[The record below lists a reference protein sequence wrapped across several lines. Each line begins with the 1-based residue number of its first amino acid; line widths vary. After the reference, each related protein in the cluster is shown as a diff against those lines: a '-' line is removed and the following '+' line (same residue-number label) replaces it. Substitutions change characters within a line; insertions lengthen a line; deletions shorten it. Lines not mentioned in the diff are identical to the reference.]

1 MRQQQAQQTAHVNAN
16 VDGSSRVTFEEPP
29 SSRSAASS
37 SAPPPYGE
45 ESSSTLALPVS
56 RISDSSRSDGS
67 LAEHG
72 VYATTTT
79 THTVSTTTTFFRLPR
94 RKKDKGPL
102 FPLPP
107 KVDSANTS
115 TSATPRL
122 SAGHSA
128 ESPTRQHFPG
138 QAEQGTGN
146 ASPRRHLG
154 FAIERSQSRASTR
167 SGRPS
172 SSMARGP
179 TLEQRGRSSTMTS
192 QGRVYEDDSVPT
204 PPVPHS
210 TRTSTSTAGRPSLAG
225 LFNLTKLRQSSE
237 PMFGR
242 GSGPDTPGSVD
253 SKQASLSL
261 PREPPVPI
269 PERQEG
275 DTPAK
280 YLARLEEVVNRGA
293 LVAIVSKSNDEFM
306 KNVLRSFMRRFS
318 FFEEPLDMATRKLLT
333 QVQLPKETQQIDRTV
348 QSFADRYHECNPGIF
363 VSPDDAYFVA
373 FSIIIL
379 HTDFFNSNNKRKMQ
393 KQDYVKNSTRK
404 ENSKEGNRS
413 TVDSDAVPSEILEC
427 FYDNIVYTPFIHV
440 EDEVEMTS
448 ERILAHKA
456 SRKGGLKASNS
467 PSIRKGGS
475 GPIDPYLLIF
485 EGKLDNLRP
494 PLQEVLSLEDPF
506 NYLGTASSINVSDLN
521 RCFFKYGVVQ
531 ILSSRSRPDAF
542 VNQATISNPAEAQV
556 GIVDMKVTKVGIVWR
571 KDPKKKKTRSP
582 WQEWGAILTGSQ
594 LYFFR
599 NTSWIKNLM
608 HQFESHQKSRKSN
621 TPVVF
626 RPPLEQLKPDFLLST
641 DQVVALRDAEYRKHK
656 HAFFVMRQTV
666 YQEVFL
672 ADDESDM
679 NDWLAKINYAAT
691 FRTAGVRMRGILAGS
706 SESNTEHEGRQ
717 PESRSSAK
725 SSLTSHSKT
734 RRATNADE
742 ELTRQIMQA
751 RQQIMLQKIYEAREK
766 IIEFEKILDDLVRT
780 ARHFCILTPIQAR
793 TREELMEATLQ
804 LATNIR
810 WARVEKWRFRC
821 HCDILQHDLN
831 QDNKSSSEA
840 PTSPSNKTELTP
852 QQSKEKDIRSAF
864 ARFNSKNGNAASPNS
879 SRIRPS
885 NQPTGAK
892 IFSMDDIFRSPSK
905 TRQQAHKAKGSWELP
920 PLSFERGRSVSLSRN
935 SKTSSRRSSDLVT
948 DQPIG
953 NSNNDMVYAKPQ
965 TSRAASLIAE
975 SSGDKDEHEALVEAG
990 VLVSESRRKERT
1002 KDPQEDG
1009 EEKVKIPD
1017 LEDKEGLSRVRH
1029 SLQRRLQNAHVPS
1042 HHRSKKGGRDS
1053 LVSNAISEDSTS
1065 TAESEGLARGS
1076 GSFTVNGKK
1085 ASIVTFG
1092 SELQS
1097 IALEDWR
1104 VRRSPHD
1111 EDLKPPPMGF
1121 EPGEAP
1127 FPSSRSSS
1135 AGSRP
1140 STADTASTVRSLGF
1154 VTPTEQVSSDSAPV
1168 SPHTRTTPERFDDDV
1183 HVNEEALAEEG
1194 TASA

>member
-1 MRQQQAQQTAHVNAN
+1 MVGNQKRRSTFLLPRRNRSPTRQQPAQQTAHGNAN
-16 VDGSSRVTFEEPP
+16 LDGSSRVTFEEPQF
-29 SSRSAASS
+29 SRSAASS
-37 SAPPPYGE
+37 GAPPPYGE
-45 ESSSTLALPVS
+45 ESSSTLALPIS
-56 RISDSSRSDGS
+56 RISDSSRSEGS

-115 TSATPRL
+115 ASATPRL
-122 SAGHSA
+122 SAGQNT
-128 ESPTRQHFPG
+128 ESPTRQHFSG
-138 QAEQGTGN
+138 QVEQSSGN

-154 FAIERSQSRASTR
+154 FAVERSQSRASTR

-172 SSMARGP
+172 SSMMRGP
-179 TLEQRGRSSTMTS
+179 TLEQRGRSSTMNS
-192 QGRVYEDDSVPT
+192 QRRGYEDDSIPT

-253 SKQASLSL
+253 SKQASLNL

-293 LVAIVSKSNDEFM
+293 LVALVSRSNDEFM
-306 KNVLRSFMRRFS
+306 RNVLRSFMRRFS

-404 ENSKEGNRS
+404 ETSRESHGQN
-413 TVDSDAVPSEILEC
+413 TVPSEILEC

-456 SRKGGLKASNS
+456 SSKGGLKASNS

-494 PLQEVLSLEDPF
+494 PLHDVLSMEDPF

-531 ILSSRSRPDAF
+531 ILSSRSRPEAF
-542 VNQATISNPAEAQV
+542 VNQATIPNPAEGQA
-556 GIVDMKVTKVGIVWR
+556 GIVDMKVTKVGILWR
-571 KDPKKKKTRSP
+571 KDLKKKKTRSP

-608 HQFESHQKSRKSN
+608 HQFESHQRNRKSN
-621 TPVVF
+621 TPVIF

-656 HAFFVMRQTV
+656 NAFFIMRQTA

-672 ADDESDM
+672 AEDEADM
-679 NDWLAKINYAAT
+679 NDWLAKVNYAAT
-691 FRTAGVRMRGILAGS
+691 FRTAGVRMRGIIAGS
-706 SESNTEHEGRQ
+706 SETSAENEGRK

-725 SSLTSHSKT
+725 SSLTSYSKKT
-734 RRATNADE
+734 PATNADE

-766 IIEFEKILDDLVRT
+766 ILEFEKILDGLVRM
-780 ARHFCILTPIQAR
+780 ARHFCILTPIQPR
-793 TREELMEATLQ
+793 TREELMGATIQ

-810 WARVEKWRFRC
+810 WARIEKWRFHC
-821 HCDILQHDLN
+821 HRDILQFDLD
-831 QDNKSSSEA
+831 QDNKSSSGTS
-840 PTSPSNKTELTP
+840 TSPSSKTELTP
-852 QQSKEKDIRSAF
+852 QQSKEKDMRSPF
-864 ARFNSKNGNAASPNS
+864 SRFNSKTGIAASPNS
-879 SRIRPS
+879 SRSRPS
-885 NQPTGAK
+885 YQPTGAK

-935 SKTSSRRSSDLVT
+935 SKPSSRRSSDLAAEQPVVT
-948 DQPIG
+948 
-953 NSNNDMVYAKPQ
+953 SNNDTVYTKPQ
-965 TSRAASLIAE
+965 TSRAASIIAE
-975 SSGDKDEHEALVEAG
+975 SSVDRDEHEALVEAG
-990 VLVSESRRKERT
+990 VVVSESREKERNKEQT
-1002 KDPQEDG
+1002 GDG
-1009 EEKVKIPD
+1009 KEKPKILD
-1017 LEDKEGLSRVRH
+1017 LDDKEALSKVRH
-1029 SLQRRLQNAHVPS
+1029 SLQRRLQSAHVPS

-1053 LVSNAISEDSTS
+1053 LVSNAVSEDSSS

-1092 SELQS
+1092 
-1097 IALEDWR
+1097 
-1104 VRRSPHD
+1104 
-1111 EDLKPPPMGF
+1111 K
-1121 EPGEAP
+1121 
-1127 FPSSRSSS
+1127 
-1135 AGSRP
+1135 
-1140 STADTASTVRSLGF
+1140 
-1154 VTPTEQVSSDSAPV
+1154 
-1168 SPHTRTTPERFDDDV
+1168 
-1183 HVNEEALAEEG
+1183 
-1194 TASA
+1194 